1 MRPSRNVKGQLMI
14 SRRRVALGV
23 VAGAFA
29 PLATFAQQ
37 QPVRWRIGV
46 LQLSSKEFFVQGG
59 YQKAFLDGM
68 RARGYVLG
76 SDFVIEER
84 FADGDVG
91 RLPTLVAELTRI
103 PVDLIL
109 TSGTQANRAAQ
120 QATTTIPVV
129 TVAEADPVGNGL
141 AVTLARPG
149 KNITGLSTLFGDT
162 IIKNVELL
170 TSIVPKL
177 TRLAVLTNPSNQGS
191 QGQLA
196 AMRSVAPKGG
206 MVVLPFDALA
216 ADDIAPAI
224 ERMQR
229 EKAQALLVL
238 PDSIFSSQMDL
249 IARLTLKHRLPSSY
263 VQDRYA
269 ELGGLMSYGRDTV
282 SNWRLGTAFIDKIL
296 KGAKPGDLPFEQPSI
311 FQLVLNMRTAQ
322 TLGVKISQSIL
333 LQASKVIE

>member
-1 MRPSRNVKGQLMI
+1 
-14 SRRRVALGV
+14 
-23 VAGAFA
+23 
-29 PLATFAQQ
+29 
-37 QPVRWRIGV
+37 
-46 LQLSSKEFFVQGG
+46 
-59 YQKAFLDGM
+59 
-68 RARGYVLG
+68 
-76 SDFVIEER
+76 
-84 FADGDVG
+84 
-91 RLPTLVAELTRI
+91 
-103 PVDLIL
+103 
-109 TSGTQANRAAQ
+109 
-120 QATTTIPVV
+120 
-129 TVAEADPVGNGL
+129 
-141 AVTLARPG
+141 
-149 KNITGLSTLFGDT
+149 
-162 IIKNVELL
+162 
-170 TSIVPKL
+170 
-177 TRLAVLTNPSNQGS
+177 
-191 QGQLA
+191 
-196 AMRSVAPKGG
+196 

>member
-196 AMRSVAPKGG
+196 AIRSVAPKGG

-238 PDSIFSSQMDL
+238 PDSIFSSQMDPRAIDTEASPPVL
-249 IARLTLKHRLPSSY
+249 VRARPLCRARRPHELRSRHCKQLAPGNRIHR
-263 VQDRYA
+263 QDLEGSKA
-269 ELGGLMSYGRDTV
+269 
-282 SNWRLGTAFIDKIL
+282 WRPAVRATFHFPAR
-296 KGAKPGDLPFEQPSI
+296 P
-311 FQLVLNMRTAQ
+311 
-322 TLGVKISQSIL
+322 
-333 LQASKVIE
+333 